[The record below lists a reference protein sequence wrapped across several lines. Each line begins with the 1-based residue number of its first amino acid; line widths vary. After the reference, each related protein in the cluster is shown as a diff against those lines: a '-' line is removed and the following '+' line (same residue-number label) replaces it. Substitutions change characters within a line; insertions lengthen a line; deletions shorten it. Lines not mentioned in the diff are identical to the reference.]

1 MAHVLSTNGCINAGF
16 MQNVEVEPE
25 TEFQTHVD
33 MREAVDNLF
42 EGETLFI
49 RASKTTMP
57 ILGHLHD
64 LNESNVIL
72 QGSDVDDVIIWQAPV
87 INNFICTS
95 GQDIVLTFMS
105 SPDNMDGVLRVEKVQ
120 TVVDIVMDEWTSSTT
135 KSTTTG
141 VMTVSARAAQVQHCS
156 EKIKN
161 LSFES
166 KGGVC
171 V

>member
-72 QGSDVDDVIIWQAPV
+72 QGSDVDDVIIGQAPV
-87 INNFICTS
+87 MDTFICT
-95 GQDIVLTFMS
+95 V
-105 SPDNMDGVLRVEKVQ
+105 
-120 TVVDIVMDEWTSSTT
+120 
-135 KSTTTG
+135 TG
-141 VMTVSARAAQVQHCS
+141 
-156 EKIKN
+156 I
-161 LSFES
+161 
-166 KGGVC
+166 
-171 V
+171 